1 MPPDN
6 LHAKMETEEL
16 QMREEKER
24 PEVFRQVILYVL
36 DKVGNEPNVGE
47 KVLHKLLYFIDFDY
61 YEKFEEN
68 LMGETYMRNIHGP
81 VSVNLNKELDRMD
94 ENGEV
99 ERTESTNFNYP
110 QKRCRLKNMAPNFG
124 ALRPQDIE
132 HIDEVLNRLSHM
144 NGSETEMYSH
154 GDIPWRCAQHRQVIP
169 YESVFYRSEKYSVRE
184 DEDEL

>member
-36 DKVGNEPNVGE
+36 NKVGNEPNVGE

-68 LMGETYMRNIHGP
+68 LMGETYIRNSCYAVGASRRTGSNWHK
-81 VSVNLNKELDRMD
+81 VSKACCSA
-94 ENGEV
+94 
-99 ERTESTNFNYP
+99 ERY
-110 QKRCRLKNMAPNFG
+110 KW
-124 ALRPQDIE
+124 
-132 HIDEVLNRLSHM
+132 VLS
-144 NGSETEMYSH
+144 
-154 GDIPWRCAQHRQVIP
+154 A
-169 YESVFYRSEKYSVRE
+169 
-184 DEDEL
+184 